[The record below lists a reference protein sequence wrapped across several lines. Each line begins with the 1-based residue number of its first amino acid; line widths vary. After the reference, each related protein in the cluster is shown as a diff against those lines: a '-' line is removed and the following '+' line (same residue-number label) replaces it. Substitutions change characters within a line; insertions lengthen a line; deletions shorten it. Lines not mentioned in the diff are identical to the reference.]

1 MPPRVNQWAGNQK
14 LLLCSF
20 LLLIFLLF
28 FLVLLCSYISSNHII
43 YFRLFEICINGIIHC
58 IFSIWLC
65 CCCSNLP
72 YVRKIHL
79 CCGTIQF
86 PLLHAILWVH
96 HNLCIHVCWW
106 VISTLG
112 FHKIFLWIF
121 LCTYLYCLLYPWGF
135 IQYSFSSS

>member
-20 LLLIFLLF
+20 LLLISLL

-72 YVRKIHL
+72 YVHKIHL
-79 CCGTIQF
+79 CCGTIRF

-96 HNLCIHVCWW
+96 HNLYIHLCWW

-135 IQYSFSSS
+135 IQYSFPSS